1 MNQNNRWS
9 NILLDIPPALV
20 VYFVALPLCL
30 GIAVGSNAPAFAGLI
45 AGIIG
50 GIVVGLLSGSQLS
63 VSGPAAGL
71 ITVVTAGL
79 ALLPSFEVFLLA
91 VVLAGGFQL
100 LFGYL
105 KAGAFGDFIPV
116 AVIKGMMAAIGFT
129 LILKQAQ
136 HLVGWDH
143 DFEGD
148 ESFFQPDGDNTITG
162 LQHAVGSIT
171 EGPLLVG
178 LISLGILILWE
189 QKFMKKMSFTKIIP
203 GSLVAV
209 FVGIGFNEIWMNSGS
224 ILAIEP
230 EHLVDVPVSGGFE
243 SFKSLLVF
251 PDFTAIGDLN
261 VWKTA
266 IIIALI
272 ASVETLLGIEAV
284 DKMDPQKRRTPTN
297 KELNAQGIGNIL
309 SGMFGGLPITSVVVR
324 SSANVQAGA
333 RSKWSSILHGAFLL
347 LSVVFFAPFLNH
359 IPLSVLAAVL
369 VFVGYKLTSIK
380 LYREMYKLGWSQFI
394 PFFVTF
400 IAILFSDLLR
410 GVALGILVGVFF
422 VIRSN
427 FHSAIKIY
435 QDGNNYLLRFDRQ
448 VTFLNKTILKQ
459 HLQSIPN
466 GAAVLI
472 DTTQCSF
479 IDQDILDIMKDY
491 SVAVVDKKIEVSLKP
506 VPAGKTQFL
515 TMFSTTF

>member
-1 MNQNNRWS
+1 MNQKSRWV
-9 NILLDIPPALV
+9 NILLDVPSALV

-50 GIVVGLLSGSQLS
+50 GIVVGGLSGSQLS

-79 ALLPSFEVFLLA
+79 ALLPSFEAFLLA
-91 VVLAGGFQL
+91 VLLAGAFQL

-116 AVIKGMMAAIGFT
+116 SVIKGMMAAIGFT

-148 ESFFQPDGDNTITG
+148 ESFFQPDGDNTFTG
-162 LQHAVGSIT
+162 LQHACESIT

-189 QKFMKKMSFTKIIP
+189 QKFMKKLAFTKIIP

-209 FVGIGFNEIWMNSGS
+209 CIGIGFNEIWMNSNS
-224 ILAIEP
+224 VLAIEP
-230 EHLVDVPVSGGFE
+230 EHLVAVPVSGGFDA
-243 SFKSLLVF
+243 FKNLLVF
-251 PDFTAIGDLN
+251 PDFTAIGDIN

-284 DKMDPQKRRTPTN
+284 DKMDPQKRTTPTN
-297 KELNAQGIGNIL
+297 KELSAQGVGNIL

-333 RSKWSSILHGAFLL
+333 RSKWSTILHGAFLL
-347 LSVVFFAPFLNH
+347 LSVVFFAPLLNH

-380 LYREMYKLGWSQFI
+380 LYKEMYKLGWSQFI
-394 PFFVTF
+394 PFIVT
-400 IAILFSDLLR
+400 IVAILFSDLLR
-410 GVALGILVGVFF
+410 GVALGILVGIFY

-427 FHSAIKIY
+427 FHSAIKLF
-435 QDGNNYLLRFDRQ
+435 QDGNNYLLKFDKQ
-448 VTFLNKTILKQ
+448 VTFLNKTILKK
-459 HLQSIPN
+459 HLQNIPN
-466 GAAVLI
+466 GAFVLI
-472 DTTQCSF
+472 DTTHCKF
-479 IDQDILDIMKDY
+479 VDQDILDIMRDY
-491 SVAVVDKKIEVSLKP
+491 SVAIADKGIEVSLKP
-506 VPAGKTQFL
+506 VPFGKTQIL

>member
-1 MNQNNRWS
+1 MNQKNRWG
-9 NILLDIPPALV
+9 NILYDIPPALV

-30 GIAVGSNAPAFAGLI
+30 GIAVGSNAPAFAGLM

-50 GIVVGLLSGSQLS
+50 GIVVGTISGSQLS

-91 VVLAGGFQL
+91 VVLAGVFQL
-100 LFGYL
+100 IFGYL

-116 AVIKGMMAAIGFT
+116 SVIKGMMAAIGFT

-148 ESFFQPDGDNTITG
+148 ESFFQPDGDNTFTG
-162 LQHAVGSIT
+162 LQHACESIT
-171 EGPLLVG
+171 EGPLVVG
-178 LISLGILILWE
+178 LISLTILILWE
-189 QKFMKKMSFTKIIP
+189 QKFMKKLAFTKIIP

-209 FVGIGFNEIWMNSGS
+209 FVGIGFNEIWGSTNSS
-224 ILAIEP
+224 FLIES
-230 EHLVDVPVSGGFE
+230 EHLVAVPVSGGFD
-243 SFKSLLVF
+243 SFKSLLIY
-251 PDFTAIGDLN
+251 PDFTAIGNLD

-266 IIIALI
+266 VIIALI

-297 KELNAQGIGNIL
+297 KELGAQGVGNIL
-309 SGMFGGLPITSVVVR
+309 SGMLGGLPITSVVVR

-333 RSKWSSILHGAFLL
+333 RSKWSAILHGVFILV
-347 LSVVFFAPFLNH
+347 SVVFFAPLLNH

-380 LYREMYKLGWSQFI
+380 VFRDLYSQGWSQFV
-394 PFFVTF
+394 PFLITFV
-400 IAILFSDLLR
+400 AILFSDLLR

-422 VIRSN
+422 IIRSN

-459 HLQSIPN
+459 HLYSLPN
-466 GAAVLI
+466 GACLLI
-472 DTTQCSF
+472 DTTQCNF
-479 IDQDILDIMKDY
+479 IDQDIIDIMKDFSV
-491 SVAVVDKKIEVSLKP
+491 SVAERNIEVSLKP
-506 VPAGKTQFL
+506 VPVGKTQHL
-515 TMFSTTF
+515 NMFSTTF